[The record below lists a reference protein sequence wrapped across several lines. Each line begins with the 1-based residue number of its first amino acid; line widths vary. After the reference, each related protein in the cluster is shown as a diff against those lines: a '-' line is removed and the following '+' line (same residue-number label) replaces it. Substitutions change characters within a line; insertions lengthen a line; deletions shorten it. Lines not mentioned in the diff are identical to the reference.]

1 MEDKFASQYQLIDGI
16 LSIIF
21 IDFVLL
27 IWPTFIQQIPAS
39 ATPCLHMPSVAMSEN
54 LVLEQIHGP
63 FAEYH
68 SLPMHVG

>member
-1 MEDKFASQYQLIDGI
+1 MSPYAD
-16 LSIIF
+16 
-21 IDFVLL
+21 
-27 IWPTFIQQIPAS
+27 
-39 ATPCLHMPSVAMSEN
+39 MPSVAMSEN